1 MSRRSPLR
9 PLLRWISLVGC
20 AVLLGAVG
28 AAGTHQKNF
37 ALFLA
42 AVLGAA
48 VVTVAVFVATA
59 KGDSAD

>member
-1 MSRRSPLR
+1 MR
-9 PLLRWISLVGC
+9 PLLRWISLLGS
-20 AVLLGAVG
+20 AALLAAFG

-37 ALFLA
+37 VLFLA

-59 KGDSAD
+59 SRDS